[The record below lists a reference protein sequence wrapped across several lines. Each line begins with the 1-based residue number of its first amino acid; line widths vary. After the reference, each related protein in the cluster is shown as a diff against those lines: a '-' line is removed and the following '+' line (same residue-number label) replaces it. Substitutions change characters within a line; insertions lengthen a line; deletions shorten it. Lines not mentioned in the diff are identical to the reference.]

1 MAYLIKRLSL
11 WHKIVGLI
19 TVLLFVMLLIAIYS
33 HVTTLEAHDDI
44 QDLNATLLPIV
55 KRLSKIEVHSLR
67 QGIHYERAARPGGGV
82 DAEAVRAREL
92 AIFKSLGQQTRKE
105 IDAVGSLTSSALTKV
120 SDVDDAIELARIE
133 SKLQVISKD
142 HKAFEDVALE
152 LLSNMHASEP
162 SARAEHMKR
171 LEKQEDQLFENLA
184 LVIYRMDDFVI
195 QQANRVVAYDQ
206 ERTDLSWQLL
216 GIALIAFLLGTI
228 LATLVTR
235 RILEPIHSLRQS
247 ASAVAQGE
255 LDIEVKA
262 RSNDEIGELA
272 KAFNQMVLGLRE
284 RESIKE
290 TFSRYV
296 DPRIAGHLLSPGIED
311 SDGDRRVMTVFFS
324 DMEGFTTISEQLTP
338 KALVKLINHYLAEM
352 SAPIQEEDGI
362 IDKFIG
368 DAIMAYWGPPFV
380 RDQDQALLGCR
391 AGLACLDRIPLFQ
404 EQVPEITGLRKN
416 APKIRMRI
424 GLATGPV
431 LIGNIGSRK
440 IRNYTLMGD
449 TVNLAARLEGAC
461 KAYGLP
467 MLISEGT
474 AEAVKEQVLLR
485 EIDAIAVKGK
495 SEPSRIFQPLGFLSD
510 IDAAAEGRKESFEI
524 GLAAYRS
531 QNWQKARRAFGE
543 CSSGDSLDPTA
554 EIFLNRITML
564 EQEPPEADWDGIWRM
579 TTK

>member
-19 TVLLFVMLLIAIYS
+19 TILLFIMLLIAIYS

-67 QGIHYERAARPGGGV
+67 QGIHYERAARPGNGV
-82 DAEAVRAREL
+82 DAEALRASEL

-105 IDAVGSLTSSALTKV
+105 IDAVGSLTSNALTKV

-152 LLSNMHASEP
+152 LLSNTHTRDA

-184 LVIYRMDDFVI
+184 LIIYRMDDFVI

-296 DPRIAGHLLSPGIED
+296 DPRIAGHLLSPGNED

-416 APKIRMRI
+416 APTIRMRI

-467 MLISEGT
+467 MLVSEGT
-474 AEAVKEQVLLR
+474 ADAVRDQVLLR

-495 SEPSRIFQPLGFLSD
+495 TEPSRIFQPLGFLSD
-510 IDAAAEGRKESFEI
+510 IDAAAEGRKESFET

-531 QNWQKARRAFGE
+531 QEWNKARRAFGE
-543 CSSGDSLDPTA
+543 CSNGDALDPTA
-554 EIFLNRITML
+554 QIFLDRISAL
-564 EQEPPEADWDGIWRM
+564 EPEPPGKDWDGVWRL